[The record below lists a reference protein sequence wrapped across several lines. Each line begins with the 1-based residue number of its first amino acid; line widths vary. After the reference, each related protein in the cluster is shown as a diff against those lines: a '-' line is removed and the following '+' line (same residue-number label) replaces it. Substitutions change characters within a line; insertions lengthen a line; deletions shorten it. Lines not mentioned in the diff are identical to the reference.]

1 MDERTRLHNGNIM
14 FEHKFPTIVLEEQ
27 MKRIDSFEEFDAFYS
42 DELLK
47 ENRLLDRYL
56 YKLLEIHH
64 TNPSAVAKEIG
75 WSHDYVRKIANG
87 EKTNPNRNVLL
98 AICVQIKATVEE
110 TQTLLRYAGQRPLYA
125 RSRRD
130 AIIWYA
136 LTKGQSLRALNEY
149 LHDKKED
156 MLSKNEG

>member
-1 MDERTRLHNGNIM
+1 MDNPARLHDGNIM

-27 MKRIDSFEEFDAFYS
+27 MKRIDSFEEFENFYT
-42 DELLK
+42 DDLMEGNMLLARYLY
-47 ENRLLDRYL
+47 RLLDD
-56 YKLLEIHH
+56 HG

-87 EKTNPNRNVLL
+87 EKTNPKREVLL

-110 TQTLLRYAGQRPLYA
+110 TQTLLRYAGQQPLYA
-125 RSRRD
+125 RRRRD

-136 LTKGQSLRALNEY
+136 LTTGQSYGKLNDY
-149 LHDKKED
+149 LYERGYERLCKKE
-156 MLSKNEG
+156 G